1 MELQQAMSLRRS
13 VRGYNGKKVEREKL
27 EDIIKAALLVPSW
40 KNSQTSRYYVVS
52 GEETL
57 SAVKATLFPYN
68 KANTELAPVLIV
80 GTVVPNVSGFN
91 SDGTP
96 SNEIGNGWGY
106 FDCGLQT
113 MNLLLKATELGLS
126 TLVMGLRDASKL
138 KSVLNIPVS
147 ESVVGVIA
155 VGYSDISPEM
165 PPRKSVCEIARFYEK

>member
-1 MELQQAMSLRRS
+1 M
-13 VRGYNGKKVEREKL
+13 
-27 EDIIKAALLVPSW
+27 
-40 KNSQTSRYYVVS
+40 
-52 GEETL
+52 
-57 SAVKATLFPYN
+57 
-68 KANTELAPVLIV
+68 LIV